1 MEKYCVLVG
10 AAKLEEKIT
19 LPKNRFVI
27 AADGGYAQLLQQGIQ
42 PDMVIGDFDSLGYV
56 PNHPNI
62 VRHPAEK
69 DDTDM
74 MLAARIGLEQ
84 GYKEFLIYGGLGGR
98 WDHSYANMQVLSFL
112 AVNGAKGILMDQEVR
127 MCAIYNDT
135 IYFNESYK
143 GMISVFAAS
152 STASGVTLKGLKY
165 ELDHATLS
173 HCVPLGTSNEFLG
186 KPCSISVEE
195 GVLLIMW
202 QKQENDENA
211 EKILNL

>member
-1 MEKYCVLVG
+1 
-10 AAKLEEKIT
+10 
-19 LPKNRFVI
+19 
-27 AADGGYAQLLQQGIQ
+27 
-42 PDMVIGDFDSLGYV
+42 MVIGDFDSLGYV

-135 IYFNESYK
+135 IYFDESYK
-143 GMISVFAAS
+143 GMISIFAAS

-202 QKQENDENA
+202 QKQEDDENA